1 MDGTPQADGAKDLI
15 GRDREQAEIAR
26 LLDGVLG
33 AAGAQVLL
41 IEGEA
46 GIGKS
51 ALASAAVAAARDRG
65 MRVVAARADE
75 LAGRRSLGLVTDALG
90 GLGMAGWRR
99 TAATYAGRDPTEPL
113 ALGGAM
119 GADAEFAASE
129 AAIDALDGLCA
140 SGPVAL
146 VLEDLHWADRSS
158 LYVLRRLV
166 RHTGDLPLAV
176 LGTMRPL
183 PRPPE
188 LAVLLA
194 DLGPERRLDLR
205 GLDPDAVARLL
216 AGAVGG
222 RPGPHLRAQ
231 ADTAGGNP
239 LFLLE
244 MIDALRA
251 ERALRPI
258 QGGAEVDIDS
268 ASPPPSLR
276 LTVLHRLSFLPADTL
291 HVLSLAAVLGARFRP
306 GHLAALANRS
316 IGDLVGPLRAALA
329 AGLLT
334 DDGGEL
340 AFRHELVRDALYGDL
355 PLGLR
360 ADLHREAARV
370 LGRAGAPAGVVAEHL
385 LRGAEPGDEEAVAEL
400 QRLAR
405 QMADSMPSTAVELLE
420 RASALAGPR
429 SPRAPELLADLAVA
443 LLWSGRAEAGEAA
456 CRQALLRLPD
466 SAQRVPLRQC
476 LVESLLH
483 RGQAAAIVVE
493 VEAALGEPALD
504 PRTRARLEGL
514 AANAR
519 LFLGDIAAAQAQAD
533 GAEAAGRSL
542 GDVAAVVRA
551 HVVQALLAE
560 AAGRSAAAAEIAG
573 RAVALA
579 GDDRS
584 RAVHEAQPHLT
595 RAMFLI
601 DAGSF
606 AEANRLLAHGL
617 RAHEALGG
625 RAMLPIHHVC
635 LGFSHFWAGR
645 WEQAV
650 AEIETAVALAEE
662 TGTGWRTAAR
672 GLRAA
677 VAVARGD
684 MDTAERWLAAAE
696 AELAAGEA
704 PYRVAWLHWAR
715 ALWLEASGRE
725 ADPAPMVRPEGGLIT
740 LATVGPT
747 AVRLALAANRPNLV
761 ASVTSALSALANM
774 NPQFPGIAAALA
786 TVQGLLASDRQ
797 ALAEAADAYRRAGR
811 PVEQALAAEAGAMA
825 AARAGRPA
833 EAGSLLDQALTAY
846 RALDAT
852 HWAAQAQRRLSPGAP
867 ARIRRRPVHGWGSLT
882 ATEQRVL
889 RLVAERRTNPEIAAV
904 LEMSRRTVETH
915 ITHILAKVG
924 LRSRMQLADAAAR
937 RFGWELRLRQAAE
950 EEEGERA

>member
-1 MDGTPQADGAKDLI
+1 MAGTPQADGGPVLV

-26 LLDGVLG
+26 LLDGTLV
-33 AAGAQVLL
+33 AGAQTLL
-41 IEGEA
+41 VEGEA
-46 GIGKS
+46 GIGKT
-51 ALASAAVAAARDRG
+51 ALATATVAAARSRG

-75 LAGRRSLGLVTDALG
+75 LAGRRSLGLITDALG
-90 GLGMAGWRR
+90 GLGMADWRR
-99 TAATYAGRDPTEPL
+99 AAAAYAGRDSTDPL
-113 ALGGAM
+113 ALGGAL

-140 SGPVAL
+140 AGPVAL

-166 RHTGDLPLAV
+166 RHTGDLPLV
-176 LGTMRPL
+176 LLGTMRPL

-188 LAVLLA
+188 LAALLA
-194 DLGPERRLDLR
+194 DLGQDRRLHLR
-205 GLDPDAVARLL
+205 GLEADSVERLL

-222 RPGPHLRAQ
+222 SPGPHLRAQ
-231 ADTAGGNP
+231 AATAGGNP

-251 ERALRPI
+251 ERALHPVR
-258 QGGAEVDIDS
+258 GGAEVDIDG

-276 LTVLHRLSFLPADTL
+276 LTVLHRLSFLAADTL

-316 IGDLVGPLRAALA
+316 IGELVAPLRAALA

-334 DDGGEL
+334 DVDGEL

-355 PLGLR
+355 PQGLR
-360 ADLHREAARV
+360 SDLHREAARV
-370 LGRAGAPAGVVAEHL
+370 LARAGAPAGVVAEHL
-385 LRGAEPGDEEAVAEL
+385 LRGAEPGDDEAVVEL
-400 QRLAR
+400 QLLAR
-405 QMADSMPSTAVELLE
+405 QMADSMPVTAVELLE
-420 RASALAGPR
+420 RAAALAGPR
-429 SPRAPELLADLAVA
+429 SPRAPDLLADLAVA
-443 LLWSGRAEAGEAA
+443 LLWSGRAEEGEAA
-456 CRQALLRLPD
+456 CHRALARLAD

-483 RGQAAAIVVE
+483 RGKAAAMLPE
-493 VEAALGEPALD
+493 VEACLQEAALD
-504 PRTRARLEGL
+504 VRTRARMEGL

-519 LFLGDIAAAQAQAD
+519 LFLGQLEVAQVEAD
-533 GAEAAGRSL
+533 GAEAAGRVV
-542 GDVAAVVRA
+542 GDVAAIVRA

-560 AAGRSAAAAEIAG
+560 ASGHSAAAAEIAG
-573 RAVALA
+573 RAVAMA

-595 RAMFLI
+595 QAMFLI

-617 RAHEALGG
+617 QAHEALGA
-625 RAMLPIHHVC
+625 RAMIPIHHVC

-684 MDTAERWLAAAE
+684 LDTAERWLAAAE

-715 ALWLEASGRE
+715 ALWLEACGRE
-725 ADPAPMVRPEGGLIT
+725 ADPEPMARPEGGLIT

-747 AVRLALAANRPNLV
+747 AVRLALAGNRPELA

-786 TVQGLLASDRQ
+786 TAQGLLAGEPQ
-797 ALAEAADAYRRAGR
+797 ALAEAVDAYRRAGR
-811 PVEQALAAEAGAMA
+811 PVEQALAADAGAAA
-825 AARAGRPA
+825 AARSGRRA
-833 EAGSLLDQALTAY
+833 EAGELLDQAIRGY
-846 RALDAT
+846 QALDAP
-852 HWAAQAQRRLSPGAP
+852 HWVAQAQRRLSRRAP
-867 ARIRRRPVHGWGSLT
+867 ARVPPRPVHGWTSLT

-889 RLVAERRTNPEIAAV
+889 RLVAERRTNPEIAAA

-924 LRSRMQLADAAAR
+924 LRSRLQLADAAAR
-937 RFGWELRLRQAAE
+937 RFGWELRLRRAV
-950 EEEGERA
+950 EEGERAQ